1 MQFLLKFEMIG
12 RYALNI
18 IKQNYFEI
26 LRQTQ
31 HQYSHLVNASYF
43 DQIYEFLSVNHF
55 YGFEIKN
62 TYLQLSFIILKILA
76 NQNILANH

>member
-18 IKQNYFEI
+18 IKQNSFGI
-26 LRQTQ
+26 LRQT
-31 HQYSHLVNASYF
+31 HQYSHLINATYF
-43 DQIYEFLSVNHF
+43 DQICEFLSVNLF

-62 TYLQLSFIILKILA
+62 TYLQLTFIILKILV